1 MAAPSEPVAE
11 LVVINN
17 KTGNDGSSMAIE
29 GCITIGRCVV
39 ERVARRARRAG
50 ARGDARAR
58 AVFLLRVSL
67 PPTRAPP
74 AAAATRTATCAS
86 A

>member
-29 GCITIGRCVV
+29 GCITIGR
-39 ERVARRARRAG
+39 
-50 ARGDARAR
+50 
-58 AVFLLRVSL
+58 
-67 PPTRAPP
+67 
-74 AAAATRTATCAS
+74 
-86 A
+86 